1 MLEISNMRY
10 NKFESQ
16 NISDVIFIKI
26 DVKKK

>member
-10 NKFESQ
+10 KKFESQ
-16 NISDVIFIKI
+16 NVSDVIFGKI